1 MIMLFSA
8 TVRVAALLAASVAA
22 DDAPKVH
29 NKYNDIT
36 YVGTSKNGVEQFQNI
51 RFAED
56 TSGANR
62 FEPPK
67 PFYYPQG
74 TTVQATGIG
83 PSCPQAT
90 KGAIPA
96 MVDIPYQ
103 SEDCL
108 NLRIARSAAPIK
120 KLLPVMVYIYGG
132 QLIEWHTTRERL
144 T

>member
-1 MIMLFSA
+1 MPSLISIK
-8 TVRVAALLAASVAA
+8 AASLLAAVCMGAV
-22 DDAPKVH
+22 DPPKVV

-36 YVGTSKNGVEQFQNI
+36 YLGTSSDGVEQFQNI

-67 PFYYPQG
+67 PFYYPAG
-74 TTVQATGIG
+74 TTVQATEKGA
-83 PSCPQAT
+83 SCPQAT
-90 KGAIPA
+90 AGAIPA
-96 MVDIPYQ
+96 MNDIPYQ

-108 NLRIARSAAPIK
+108 NLRIARPAAPSK

-132 QLIEWHTTRERL
+132 GFPPI
-144 T
+144 